1 MTLDAQLIVPGIS
14 VFLQSPYLPNLWLL
28 SSELCLIM
36 KVGLCISQQMKQAL
50 VRWRLGA
57 GWVSSK
63 RVMKPIRLCFFNQ
76 FCLLL
81 FSCVCVVKRLD

>member
-50 VRWRLGA
+50 VRWSWMGFIKKGGETHSTL
-57 GWVSSK
+57 
-63 RVMKPIRLCFFNQ
+63 FF
-76 FCLLL
+76 
-81 FSCVCVVKRLD
+81 